1 MAVYTK
7 INHVKIKKILSLYDL
22 GKLDQFKGIE
32 EGIENT
38 NYFLSVE
45 KKKFILTIYEKRVKS
60 VDLPFFSNLMSS
72 LNKSTLDQA
81 SHDNTSQH
89 LVAAV

>member
-7 INHVKIKKILSLYDL
+7 FNRDKIEKILSYYDL

-38 NYFLSVE
+38 NYFLSAD
-45 KKKFILTIYEKRVKS
+45 KKTVSYTHLT
-60 VDLPFFSNLMSS
+60 LP
-72 LNKSTLDQA
+72 T
-81 SHDNTSQH
+81 TPY
-89 LVAAV
+89 V

>member
-7 INHVKIKKILSLYDL
+7 LNDNKIKKILSYYNL

-38 NYFLSVE
+38 NYFLTVE
-45 KKKFILTIYEKRVKS
+45 KKKVYFDYL
-60 VDLPFFSNLMSS
+60 
-72 LNKSTLDQA
+72 
-81 SHDNTSQH
+81 
-89 LVAAV
+89 